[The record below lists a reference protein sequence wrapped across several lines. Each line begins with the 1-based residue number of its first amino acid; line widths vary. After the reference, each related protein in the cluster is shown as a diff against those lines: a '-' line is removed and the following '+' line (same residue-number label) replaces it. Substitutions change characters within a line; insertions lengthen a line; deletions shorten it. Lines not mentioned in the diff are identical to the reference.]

1 MVKSLLSILLAGLL
15 LLGAAVF
22 EGVYVKQQFEGFG
35 EEVTVLMEKAEEG
48 TASEADA
55 EAVYTAWE
63 ERRDKLHIWIPH
75 NDISRIDDYLS
86 ESIRCLRE
94 GEDELAMAKL
104 EIVLRLTETLP
115 STYLVSLP
123 NLF

>member
-1 MVKSLLSILLAGLL
+1 MVKSLISILLAGLL
-15 LLGAAVF
+15 LLSAAVF

-35 EEVTVLMEKAEEG
+35 EEVSSLLEKAEEG

-94 GEDELAMAKL
+94 GESELAMAKL

>member
-1 MVKSLLSILLAGLL
+1 MVKSLLSILFAGLL
-15 LLGAAVF
+15 LVGAAVF
-22 EGVYVKQQFEGFG
+22 EGIYLKQQFSAFG
-35 EEVTVLMEKAEEG
+35 EEVAVLIQKAEEG
-48 TASEADA
+48 EAGEEDG
-55 EAVYTAWE
+55 EAVYASW
-63 ERRDKLHIWIPH
+63 ERRRDELHIWIPH

-94 GEDELAMAKL
+94 HERELALSKL
-104 EIVLRLTETLP
+104 EIVARLCETLP

>member
-22 EGVYVKQQFEGFG
+22 EGVYVKRQFEGFG
-35 EEVTVLMEKAEEG
+35 EEVTALMEKAEEG

>member
-1 MVKSLLSILLAGLL
+1 MVKSLISILLAGLL

-35 EEVTVLMEKAEEG
+35 EEVSALLEKTEEG

-94 GEDELAMAKL
+94 GESKLAMAKL

>member
-1 MVKSLLSILLAGLL
+1 MVKSILSILLAGLL
-15 LLGAAVF
+15 LLGAALF
-22 EGVYVKQQFEGFG
+22 EGVYVKEQFGGFG
-35 EEVTVLMEKAEEG
+35 KEVAALICKAEEG
-48 TASEADA
+48 NAQKADA
-55 EAVYTAWE
+55 EAVYASWE

-75 NDISRIDDYLS
+75 NDIMRIDDYLA
-86 ESIRCLRE
+86 ESIRGFE
-94 GEDELAMAKL
+94 EEDDTRALEML

>member
-1 MVKSLLSILLAGLL
+1 MVKSLISILLAGLI

-35 EEVTVLMEKAEEG
+35 EEVSALMEKTEEG

>member
-35 EEVTVLMEKAEEG
+35 EEVSALLEKTEEG

-86 ESIRCLRE
+86 ESIRCLRD
-94 GEDELAMAKL
+94 GESELAMAKL

>member
-35 EEVTVLMEKAEEG
+35 EEVSALLEKTEEG

-94 GEDELAMAKL
+94 GESKLAMAKL

>member
-15 LLGAAVF
+15 LIGAAVF
-22 EGVYVKQQFEGFG
+22 EGIYVKRQFSAFG
-35 EEVTVLMEKAEEG
+35 EEVAALIQKAEEG
-48 TASEADA
+48 VAGEEDG
-55 EAVYTAWE
+55 EAVYASWE
-63 ERRDKLHIWIPH
+63 TRRDELHIWIPH

-86 ESIRCLRE
+86 ESIRYLRE
-94 GEDELAMAKL
+94 QKNELALSKL
-104 EIVLRLTETLP
+104 EIVLRLCETLP

>member
-35 EEVTVLMEKAEEG
+35 EEVSVLLEKAEEG

-94 GEDELAMAKL
+94 GESKLAMAKL

>member
-35 EEVTVLMEKAEEG
+35 EEVSALLEKTEEG

-94 GEDELAMAKL
+94 GDSKLAMAKL

>member
-1 MVKSLLSILLAGLL
+1 MVKSILSILLAGLL
-15 LLGAAVF
+15 LLGAALF
-22 EGVYVKQQFEGFG
+22 EGVYVKEQFGGFG
-35 EEVTVLMEKAEEG
+35 KEVAALICKAEEG
-48 TASEADA
+48 NAQNADA
-55 EAVYTAWE
+55 EAVYASWE

-75 NDISRIDDYLS
+75 NDIMRIDDYLA
-86 ESIRCLRE
+86 ESIRGFE
-94 GEDELAMAKL
+94 EEDDTRALEML

>member
-1 MVKSLLSILLAGLL
+1 MVKSLISILLAGLL
-15 LLGAAVF
+15 LLSAAVF

-35 EEVTVLMEKAEEG
+35 EEVSALMEKAEEG
-48 TASEADA
+48 TASKADA
-55 EAVYTAWE
+55 EAVYAAWE

-94 GEDELAMAKL
+94 GESELAMAKL

>member
-1 MVKSLLSILLAGLL
+1 MVKSLLSILFAGMLL
-15 LLGAAVF
+15 IGAAVF
-22 EGVYVKQQFEGFG
+22 EGVYVKRQFSAFG
-35 EEVTVLMEKAEEG
+35 EEVAVLIQKTEEG
-48 TASEADA
+48 EAGEEDG
-55 EAVYTAWE
+55 EAVYVSW
-63 ERRDKLHIWIPH
+63 ERRRDELHIWIPH

-94 GEDELAMAKL
+94 HERELALSKL
-104 EIVLRLTETLP
+104 EIVARLCETLP

>member
-1 MVKSLLSILLAGLL
+1 MVKSLLSILFAGLL
-15 LLGAAVF
+15 LVGAAVF
-22 EGVYVKQQFEGFG
+22 EGIYLKWQFSAFG
-35 EEVTVLMEKAEEG
+35 EEVAVLIQKAEEG
-48 TASEADA
+48 EAGEEDG
-55 EAVYTAWE
+55 EAVYASW
-63 ERRDKLHIWIPH
+63 ERRRDELHIWIPH

-94 GEDELAMAKL
+94 HERELALSKL
-104 EIVLRLTETLP
+104 EIVARLCETLP